1 MAKEASTKYVLLP
14 VIILS
19 AQTYNYKSKTCSIK
33 KGKKTFSPYT
43 LSSLKKIRLTRM
55 KVFDNSITRSIIRNN
70 THQINFYNYEI

>member
-19 AQTYNYKSKTCSIK
+19 TQIYNYKSKTCSIK

-43 LSSLKKIRLTRM
+43 LSSVKKIRLTRM
-55 KVFDNSITRSIIRNN
+55 KVFDNSITINNRNN
-70 THQINFYNYEI
+70 MHQINFYNYEI